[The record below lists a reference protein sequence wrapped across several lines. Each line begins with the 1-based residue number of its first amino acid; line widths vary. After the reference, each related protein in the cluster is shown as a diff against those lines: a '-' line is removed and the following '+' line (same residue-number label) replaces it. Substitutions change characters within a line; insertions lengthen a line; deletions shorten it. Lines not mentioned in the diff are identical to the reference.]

1 MPASKDREAILRIVE
16 RRADLDN
23 RFSSIRRLG
32 PSGGR
37 GHFSV
42 LFRAYDKIT
51 HKDVA
56 LKFYD
61 PLRTFAPDA
70 PYRIGSFQREAKILE
85 ELSGEPDII
94 GWISPIN
101 QFTEKFDA
109 GGISLDLPFSY
120 FALELAETDLDSVI
134 NSQSLT
140 AGNILQWFHPICKSV
155 RRLHHRGYVHRDL
168 KPANFLIMPDGSVRL
183 SDFGTAKK
191 LTDSISALSASYI
204 YPPGDLTYAAP
215 EILAA
220 LLDDDPKLAFKAD
233 MFALG
238 AVLFEMVT
246 GTVLGLQLFDPRY
259 RDDLTQMMAAIKK
272 GTRKEMFDR
281 LIPSIAD
288 GHPLPNLFT
297 FAPAVS
303 LSILPLLD
311 GLYKEMA
318 HLDYRKRLDDFD
330 RIWLRIESCLKVLK
344 NEEGYRKLRER
355 RERAKAA
362 RDARFARCS
371 ARAEAEKKERL

>member
-1 MPASKDREAILRIVE
+1 MPASKDREAIIKIVE
-16 RRADLDN
+16 RRTELDK
-23 RFSSIRRLG
+23 RFSNIRRLG
-32 PSGGR
+32 PSGGQ
-37 GHFSV
+37 GYFSI

-51 HKDVA
+51 DKDVA

-85 ELSGEPDII
+85 ELRGEPDII
-94 GWISPIN
+94 GWISPIS
-101 QFTEKFDA
+101 QFTEKLDA
-109 GGISLDLPFSY
+109 GGITLDLPFTY

-134 NSQSLT
+134 NSQALT
-140 AGNILQWFHPICKSV
+140 AEDTLQWFHSMCRSV
-155 RRLHHRGYVHRDL
+155 RRLHRWGYVHRDL
-168 KPANFLIMPDGSVRL
+168 KPKNFLIMPDGSLRL

-191 LTDSISALSASYI
+191 LTDARPALSASYV
-204 YPPGDLTYAAP
+204 YPPGDLIYAAP

-220 LLDDDPKLAFKAD
+220 LLDDDPKLAFIAD
-233 MFALG
+233 KFALG

-246 GTVLGLQLFDPRY
+246 GAVLGLQLFDARY

-272 GTRKEMFDR
+272 GKRKEMFDR

-297 FAPAVS
+297 FAPTVP

-330 RIWLRIESCLKVLK
+330 RVWLRIESCLKVLK
-344 NEEGYRKLRER
+344 NEEAYRKLRER
-355 RERAKAA
+355 RQRAKAA
-362 RDARFARCS
+362 REARLVRCTI
-371 ARAEAEKKERL
+371 RAEAEKKERS